1 MAEQRQQVL
10 EQVRQLLRDLRGLLP
25 AEGAAY
31 NAQLIS
37 VHAIIDL
44 LDREFPLLQ
53 VEGEEIRLQPLL
65 QAVLFT
71 DVVRVDE
78 GVHILTEW
86 EGVFSE
92 AMDEILQMAHI
103 RLVTVTQLQFEV
115 YTKIQKLG
123 IELFNVLNKCI
134 LQLGQISLPPT
145 PVIPPFNI
153 D

>member
-25 AEGAAY
+25 AEGAVY
-31 NAQLIS
+31 RIQLNRA
-37 VHAIIDL
+37 HAIIDL
-44 LDREFPLLQ
+44 LDGEFPL
-53 VEGEEIRLQPLL
+53 LQPLL
-65 QAVLFT
+65 QAVLFM
-71 DVVRVDE
+71 DVMRVDE
-78 GVHILTEW
+78 GVHMLTEW
-86 EGVFSE
+86 NEVFSE